1 MEEYKKIEL
10 RSTEVQEIL
19 SRPPK
24 WMVRWGITIIFLV
37 ILIVIV
43 GSWFFKYPDI
53 ITAKIVLTTENP
65 PAPVV
70 AKASGKIQNLFVKE
84 QQYVE
89 KDQVLAIIEN
99 PAEYGDVFYIKEKL
113 ELFGEKLLANEFF
126 LKDLKRNLNLGSV
139 QSQYADFMNR
149 VDDYQKMKELDYY
162 QKKIGLLIKEKNQYQ
177 KYFKNLQTQ
186 RDLQKAEYVLLF
198 NQYKRDSVLHSQ
210 QFISDAEFEKSK
222 SGLLSKQFSY
232 EQSNIALTNAEI
244 QIQNIE
250 QNIAEM
256 ELQEEKQYSEKQLY
270 IMQSYENLMATIDS
284 WKYQYMLVATTNGKI
299 TFNQYWNENQTVKAG
314 ETVMTIIPEK
324 EGEIIGKVQL
334 TFDGAGK
341 VKSGQM
347 ANIQFANYPYMEF
360 GMVKGIVKNISLAP
374 ENDYYTAEIE
384 LPEGL
389 KTFYGMEL
397 QFKQQMQGSV
407 EIITEDIRLMER
419 IIRPLRYILK
429 RNTNL

>member
-1 MEEYKKIEL
+1 MEEENKIEL

-53 ITAKIVLTTENP
+53 ISAKIVLTTENP
-65 PAPVV
+65 PAPIV

-99 PAEYGDVFYIKEKL
+99 PAEYKDVLYIKEKL

-139 QSQYADFMNR
+139 QSQYADFINR
-149 VDDYQKMKELDYY
+149 VDDYQKIKGLDYY

-186 RDLQKAEYVLLF
+186 RDLQKSEYELLM
-198 NQYKRDSVLHSQ
+198 NQYKRDSVLYSQ

-299 TFNQYWNENQTVKAG
+299 TFNQYWNENQTVKTG
-314 ETVMTIIPEK
+314 ETVMTIIPEN

-360 GMVKGIVKNISLAP
+360 GMVKGVVKNISLAP

-389 KTFYGMEL
+389 KTFYGIDL